1 MSSNKQQTNNAPAT
15 NHHKDDPA
23 ATTTTATAAHPL
35 NTLPAPGSSSSS
47 SDPSTPVLDISG
59 GDSTVS
65 LDAMG
70 PVVVNKDGTVSR
82 VTNWGKMTEIEKE
95 TTLRVLGKRNKQ
107 RLAALKEA
115 EAASSKQ

>member
-1 MSSNKQQTNNAPAT
+1 MSSSSSNSNGGSKEADHSPAVTGNKPA
-15 NHHKDDPA
+15 
-23 ATTTTATAAHPL
+23 
-35 NTLPAPGSSSSS
+35 TLPAPGGA

-82 VTNWGKMTEIEKE
+82 VTNWGKMTEMERE

-115 EAASSKQ
+115 EKASSNQ